1 MRDKSLFFFFSRQD
15 LFAVERE
22 IAPFGKVPSQ
32 GDRKSAESSYGEM
45 ARLCSRFQ
53 AIAGLV
59 SFCQLC

>member
-1 MRDKSLFFFFSRQD
+1 M
-15 LFAVERE
+15 FAVERE

-53 AIAGLV
+53 AINNRSGFLLPIALMLV
-59 SFCQLC
+59 